1 MDPALILDDK
11 SKEKALAEE
20 MKKKYDTSRGT
31 RGIVIKRINNA
42 ATQLGAN
49 ILACKLLG
57 KCRKDEVPAGVIAVA
72 AQCAEGTSVSWVPY
86 LLNMFQVDCK
96 DAQDL
101 GTKFHYSWLITLIA
115 FMGWQEPEYVIF
127 CTRP

>member
-1 MDPALILDDK
+1 
-11 SKEKALAEE
+11 
-20 MKKKYDTSRGT
+20 
-31 RGIVIKRINNA
+31 
-42 ATQLGAN
+42 LGAK

-72 AQCAEGTSVSWVPY
+72 SQCAEGTFVSWVPY

-127 CTRP
+127 CTRPQPAGERYILLRSGHRPGIRGRMESYLKHTYGTYRKLSTNHGE